1 MTDYISIKNWANDDK
16 PREKLA
22 QQGRTSLSNTELIAI
37 LISNGTKNKSALDLA
52 REILQL
58 ADNDLNKLSK
68 MSVADF
74 CKINGVG
81 PAKAISLI
89 AAIELGGR
97 RKKATQLSDIIKS
110 SRDAYH
116 FFQPLL
122 QDKNYE
128 EFWVLLLSKNHSI
141 IKPYQVSDGGISH
154 TVVDPK
160 RVFKAAL
167 EHNTSS
173 LVLCHNHPSGNLN
186 PSKADIKLTHKLI
199 QASKTLDI
207 QILDHIIVSNTG
219 YFSFADEGKLK

>member
-58 ADNDLNKLSK
+58 ADNDLNNLSK
-68 MSVADF
+68 MSIADF

-97 RKKATQLSDIIKS
+97 RKKATQSSNIIKS

-116 FFQPLL
+116 FFNLCF
-122 QDKNYE
+122 K
-128 EFWVLLLSKNHSI
+128 
-141 IKPYQVSDGGISH
+141 IKTMKS
-154 TVVDPK
+154 
-160 RVFKAAL
+160 F
-167 EHNTSS
+167 
-173 LVLCHNHPSGNLN
+173 
-186 PSKADIKLTHKLI
+186 
-199 QASKTLDI
+199 
-207 QILDHIIVSNTG
+207 G
-219 YFSFADEGKLK
+219 YSC

>member
-1 MTDYISIKNWANDDK
+1 M
-16 PREKLA
+16 
-22 QQGRTSLSNTELIAI
+22 
-37 LISNGTKNKSALDLA
+37 
-52 REILQL
+52 
-58 ADNDLNKLSK
+58 
-68 MSVADF
+68 
-74 CKINGVG
+74 
-81 PAKAISLI
+81 
-89 AAIELGGR
+89 
-97 RKKATQLSDIIKS
+97 
-110 SRDAYH
+110 
-116 FFQPLL
+116 
-122 QDKNYE
+122 
-128 EFWVLLLSKNHSI
+128 FWVLLLSKNHSI